1 MFKKNC
7 LLGFV
12 EVFFSLTICLLIQL
26 DDFYLLFLGAYLC
39 ICTLTWCG
47 RELALSPLLRRVSFL
62 LSCYT
67 AFPASWCALQTGYP
81 VLPQSLHQSARI
93 TNVTASGFFVV
104 VVVFNKLL
112 GSNLSFP
119 SPLSSTIRL
128 CNLVG
133 SCL

>member
-39 ICTLTWCG
+39 ICTLNMVWKG
-47 RELALSPLLRRVSFL
+47 AGSLPLVEAGLISAVML
-62 LSCYT
+62 HC

-81 VLPQSLHQSARI
+81 ILPQSLHQSARI
-93 TNVTASGFFVV
+93 TNVTASGFF
-104 VVVFNKLL
+104 FC
-112 GSNLSFP
+112 F
-119 SPLSSTIRL
+119 
-128 CNLVG
+128 
-133 SCL
+133 

>member
-62 LSCYT
+62 LSCCT
-67 AFPASWCALQTGYP
+67 VHSQPAGVHYKLAILSSPSLFIRVLELQM
-81 VLPQSLHQSARI
+81 SLHLA
-93 TNVTASGFFVV
+93 FFLF
-104 VVVFNKLL
+104 VFNKLL